1 MKIKCLIIDD
11 EPLAIKVVENH
22 LKEFQNF
29 EVIETFNNPIEALSL
44 LEKGNVDI

>member
-1 MKIKCLIIDD
+1 MKIKCVIIDD

-29 EVIETFNNPIEALSL
+29 EIIKTFNKVLC
-44 LEKGNVDI
+44 V